1 MLTLEV
7 KLRKDDP
14 EGKIGELRKLLEGNC
29 NMRLLLPNNLIIIFH
44 MHVSNC

>member
-14 EGKIGELRKLLEGNC
+14 EGKIGELRKLLEGKC
-29 NMRLLLPNNLIIIFH
+29 NKAL
-44 MHVSNC
+44 VTQ